1 MKASIESCSEV
12 LTKLFD
18 NTILNSD
25 FPDKLNVAD
34 VRPLFKKDDPQKS
47 KNYRPVSI
55 LPVVSKVSEGSYI
68 NKWVCMF
75 KNICHHILCGYR
87 KGFSIQQA
95 LLSLLERWKDVLD
108 QKGYDGAVLVY
119 LSKAFDTLNY
129 DLLIVKLHA
138 YGFSG
143 EPLQLI
149 KSCSTNH

>member
-1 MKASIESCSEV
+1 
-12 LTKLFD
+12 
-18 NTILNSD
+18 
-25 FPDKLNVAD
+25 
-34 VRPLFKKDDPQKS
+34 
-47 KNYRPVSI
+47 
-55 LPVVSKVSEGSYI
+55 
-68 NKWVCMF
+68 MF

-87 KGFSIQQA
+87 EGFSIQQA

-108 QKGYDGAVLVY
+108 QKGYDGAVLVD